1 MTVIF
6 ISVLNTLSGR
16 KITQE
21 LVGRKIEIRLKLKQT
36 ELWCF
41 EGTIVELKEESDGK
55 EQKLSLRSEHAVARV
70 HWDECFDMHDSDHA
84 LAPRRYMQ
92 EKVHGGWNLLTA
104 AYVHINRSYN
114 SKQSKSKSTRHE
126 AACQVGVS
134 RCTSRSRMIVAA
146 ATLIYT

>member
-1 MTVIF
+1 MIVIF

-21 LVGRKIEIRLKLKQT
+21 LVGRKIKIRLKLKQT

-55 EQKLSLRSEHAVARV
+55 EQKLSLKSEHAVARV

-84 LAPRRYMQ
+84 LAPRKCMQ
-92 EKVHGGWNLLTA
+92 EKAHGGWNLLTVA
-104 AYVHINRSYN
+104 FVRYQQELQQQAE
-114 SKQSKSKSTRHE
+114 QEQEHE
-126 AACQVGVS
+126 A
-134 RCTSRSRMIVAA
+134 RSSMPGRSI
-146 ATLIYT
+146 